1 MVKTK
6 KFQAAIRSCFLNCSH
21 KYRAF
26 ATLHYLYPVKI
37 DKMITVKATRLSK
50 VVSENDM
57 SEVTRKS
64 KNVNRSRM

>member
-6 KFQAAIRSCFLNCSH
+6 KFKAAIRSCFLNCSQ

-37 DKMITVKATRLSK
+37 DKMITGATRLSK

-64 KNVNRSRM
+64 KNVNRFRM